1 MKLTATKSFTYGTRR
16 LLPEAEFIAT
26 PRDAKILIGI
36 GKAKLAVEPQK
47 VDKPKRTQKRRTEE
61 EDQHG
66 LLE

>member
-1 MKLTATKSFTYGTRR
+1 